1 MKTNTFRLFVAT
13 MVAGCGVVAGCIS
26 DAPVEV
32 ENDHELVEIKLNGGV
47 NTVTVSATTK
57 ATIDGMVNGT
67 ENWSDNL
74 SVSFARADEGA
85 TVYDGWKSDA
95 LGASVGKNK
104 NANSTVHP
112 ITFDSPAYYL
122 SNKKKTKLIGWYPQV
137 NADGGDAFDANN
149 RTVTFAAATMDGKTD
164 YMVTEPVEGSKI
176 SGSQISSVTFNH
188 LLMQISVKVYTPD
201 ENVKAIWGGI
211 KSVSIKG
218 LKQSCVITLP
228 ASTAELTTTA
238 SAVFSNT
245 EPNPTDLPLV
255 QANFKDNSAI
265 PYSDSNPLVL
275 GVGNT
280 SDAKLAGYA
289 MFAPQQTNNIILIV
303 DTQEGGKQEATV
315 KAPQGGFLA
324 GCSYEVVLKFGSSD
338 IAPTVTITEWKT
350 GTNPGEV
357 IL

>member
-57 ATIDGMVNGT
+57 ATIDGMVNGKDD
-67 ENWSDNL
+67 WSDNL

-137 NADGGDAFDANN
+137 NIGSSDAFDASA
-149 RTVTFAAATMDGKTD
+149 RTVTFAAARMDGKTD

-188 LLMQISVKVYTPD
+188 LLMQISVKAYTPD
-201 ENVKAIWGGI
+201 ENVQAIWGGI

-218 LKQSCVITLP
+218 LKQKCVITLP
-228 ASTAELTTTA
+228 ESTAALTTKA
-238 SAVFSNT
+238 SVAFSD
-245 EPNPTDLPLV
+245 ESASTDLPLV
-255 QANFKDNSAI
+255 KANFANNVPIDYNESSPLALGAGDASAAI
-265 PYSDSNPLVL
+265 
-275 GVGNT
+275 
-280 SDAKLAGYA
+280 LAGYA
-289 MFAPQQTNNIILIV
+289 MFAPQQTKNIILIV

-315 KAPQGGFLA
+315 NAPRDGFLA